1 MTLAFVS
8 GDTRMAANAESI
20 RRPSDRGLVIAA
32 AAVFP
37 LLVLIGY
44 FRSYYARPFFDN
56 PPFAN
61 SLVHFHAITM
71 TIWVLYFTAQIALVR
86 TKNLKLHMTM
96 GLSGIFLAAVV
107 IVVGMI
113 TAWDTHIVR
122 GTAPA
127 GIPAHSFFI
136 VPVLDMLFFA
146 LFFSGAIYYRKKPA
160 QHKTLM
166 LMTAINFA
174 PAAIARIPLLPQEY
188 AIVQLLANPALLG
201 LTAFAWHT
209 WKYRKFNWV
218 FAIALF
224 AFIASGPLRLVISG
238 TETWLGFVG
247 WMASFRG

>member
-1 MTLAFVS
+1 M
-8 GDTRMAANAESI
+8 
-20 RRPSDRGLVIAA
+20 IAA

-71 TIWVLYFTAQIALVR
+71 TIWVLYFTAQIAVVR

-122 GTAPA
+122 GMAPP
-127 GIPAHSFFI
+127 GMTPHGFFI
-136 VPVLDMLFFA
+136 APVLDMLFFA
-146 LFFSGAIYYRKKPA
+146 VFFSGAIYYRKKPA
-160 QHKTLM
+160 RHKTLM
-166 LMTAINFA
+166 LMTAINFS
-174 PAAIARIPLLPQEY
+174 PAAIVRLPILPPELFILQ
-188 AIVQLLANPALLG
+188 ALAFPALLG
-201 LTAFAWHT
+201 LACFAWHT

-218 FAIALF
+218 FATALF
-224 AFIASGPLRLVISG
+224 VFIASGPLRVVLSG
-238 TETWLGFVG
+238 TQAWLGFVG
-247 WMASFRG
+247 WLASFRG

>member
-1 MTLAFVS
+1 M
-8 GDTRMAANAESI
+8 
-20 RRPSDRGLVIAA
+20 IAA

-37 LLVLIGY
+37 LLVLAGY

-61 SLVHFHAITM
+61 SLVHFHAIVM

-96 GLSGIFLAAVV
+96 GLSGMLLAAVV
-107 IVVGMI
+107 IVVGMV
-113 TAWDTHIVR
+113 TAWDSHIVR

-127 GIPAHSFFI
+127 GIPPHAFYI

-146 LFFSGAIYYRKKPA
+146 IFFAGAIYYRKKPA

-174 PAAIARIPLLPQEY
+174 PAAIARIPILPPEY
-188 AIVQLLANPALLG
+188 VIAQFLVFPAILG
-201 LTAFAWHT
+201 IAAFAWHT
-209 WKYRKFNWV
+209 WKHRRLNWV
-218 FAIALF
+218 FAIALI
-224 AFIASGPLRLVISG
+224 AFIASGPLRLIIMG
-238 TETWLGFVG
+238 TEAWLGFVG
-247 WMASFRG
+247 WLASLA